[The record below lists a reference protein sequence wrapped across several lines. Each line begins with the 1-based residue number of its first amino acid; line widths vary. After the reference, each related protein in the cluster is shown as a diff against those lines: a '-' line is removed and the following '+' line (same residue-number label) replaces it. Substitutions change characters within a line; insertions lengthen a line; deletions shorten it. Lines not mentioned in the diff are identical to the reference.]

1 MSLSAISNIPRATVI
16 RKLKILLKNN
26 FLTVDNSKLY
36 HPDTKFLI
44 SSTALKLNKNAI
56 IGLSSFVTKIV
67 NLNNLSS

>member
-16 RKLKILLKNN
+16 RKLKILLKKN
-26 FLTVDNSKLY
+26 FLTVDSHKLY
-36 HPDTKFLI
+36 HPDTKFLT